1 MDTLTPLRVAFVD
14 DDADLR
20 DATAQSLMLAG
31 LDVDL
36 FADAHHA
43 LDAISEGFDGIVVTD
58 IRMPGMDGLELFASV
73 VAHDPD
79 MPIILISGH
88 ADVTTAVAA
97 VQRGAYDFLTKPYA
111 PDRLILTIRR
121 ALEKRRLV
129 LENRRLRAHDDFN
142 SEDDGGSGPLMGLSL
157 AMRHLRRTIASL
169 AGMDIDV
176 LVQGE
181 TGTGKTVVASMLHD
195 LGARKRRPMVTV
207 DCGALPDALV
217 ESELFG
223 HVSGAFAGAVHP
235 RTGRIE
241 QADGGTLFLDELDSM
256 RADVQLKFN
265 RVLETREVVP
275 LGGNR
280 ARTVDIRV
288 VAASKADLGQAA
300 KTGAFSSSLYYRI
313 NGLTLSLP
321 PLRERREDVPLMFRT
336 FLGRAAK
343 RLRRDVPAI
352 TPQTWNYLRE
362 HDWPGNVR
370 ELLRFAEEVAV
381 GLERSPEADRTEA
394 QTDLRSRV
402 HRFEADAIRSSLCAA
417 NGDVGMVIGRLGLP
431 RKTFYD
437 KVARHKINLK
447 EFKTDR

>member
-1 MDTLTPLRVAFVD
+1 MDTLTPLRIAFVD

-20 DATAQSLMLAG
+20 HATAQSLALAG
-31 LDVDL
+31 LEVDL
-36 FADAHHA
+36 FSDAQAALNAVAD
-43 LDAISEGFDGIVVTD
+43 GFDGIVVTD
-58 IRMPGMDGLELFASV
+58 IRMPGMDGLELFARV
-73 VAHDPD
+73 MTHDPE
-79 MPIILISGH
+79 MPVILISGH
-88 ADVTTAVAA
+88 ADVTTAVTA
-97 VQRGAYDFLTKPYA
+97 VQRGAYDVLTKPYA

-121 ALEKRRLV
+121 ALEKRGLV
-129 LENRRLRAHDDFN
+129 LENRRLRAHDA
-142 SEDDGGSGPLMGLSL
+142 SGGEDDGASGPLIGSSL
-157 AMRHLRRTIASL
+157 AMRHLRRTIASI
-169 AGMDIDV
+169 ADMDIDV

-181 TGTGKTVVASMLHD
+181 TGTGKTVVAGMLHD

-223 HVSGAFAGAVHP
+223 HVSGAFAGAIHP

-256 RADVQLKFN
+256 RVDVQLKLN

-280 ARTVDIRV
+280 ARSIDIRV
-288 VAASKADLGQAA
+288 VAASKTDLGQAA
-300 KTGAFSSSLYYRI
+300 RTGAFSPSLYYRI
-313 NGLTLSLP
+313 NGLTLSLL
-321 PLRERREDVPLMFRT
+321 PLRERREDVPLMFRI

-343 RLRRDVPAI
+343 RLRRDVPTI
-352 TPQTWNYLRE
+352 TSQTWKHLRT

-370 ELLRFAEEVAV
+370 ELLRFAEEIAA
-381 GLERSPEADRTEA
+381 GLDGEADRTE
-394 QTDLRSRV
+394 TGSDLRSRV

-417 NGDVGMVIGRLGLP
+417 NGDVAVAIGRLRLP

-447 EFKTDR
+447 AFKTDR

>member
-1 MDTLTPLRVAFVD
+1 VDTLTPLRIAFVD

-20 DATAQSLMLAG
+20 HATAQSLALAG
-31 LDVDL
+31 LKVEL
-36 FADAHHA
+36 FADAQAA
-43 LDAISEGFDGIVVTD
+43 LDAVAYGFDGIVVTD
-58 IRMPGMDGLELFASV
+58 IRMPGMDGLELFARV
-73 VAHDPD
+73 TAHDPEI
-79 MPIILISGH
+79 PVILISGH

-121 ALEKRRLV
+121 ALEKRGLV
-129 LENRRLRAHDDFN
+129 LENRRLRAHDD
-142 SEDDGGSGPLMGLSL
+142 SSGEDDGGSGPLIGSSL
-157 AMRHLRRTIASL
+157 AMRHLRCTIASI
-169 AGMDIDV
+169 ADMDIDV

-181 TGTGKTVVASMLHD
+181 TGTGKTVVAGMLHD

-223 HVSGAFAGAVHP
+223 HVSGAFAGAIHP

-256 RADVQLKFN
+256 RSDVQLKLN

-280 ARTVDIRV
+280 ARSIDIRV

-300 KTGAFSSSLYYRI
+300 RTGAFNPSLYYRI
-313 NGLTLSLP
+313 NGLTLSLV
-321 PLRERREDVPLMFRT
+321 PLRERREDVPLMFRI

-343 RLRRDVPAI
+343 RLRRDVPTI
-352 TPQTWNYLRE
+352 NSRTWNHLRA

-370 ELLRFAEEVAV
+370 ELLRFAEEVAA
-381 GLERSPEADRTEA
+381 GLGGEADRTEA
-394 QTDLRSRV
+394 ETDLRSRV
-402 HRFEADAIRSSLCAA
+402 HRFEADAIRSSLHAV
-417 NGDVGMVIGRLGLP
+417 NGNVAVAIERLGLP

-437 KVARHKINLK
+437 KVARHKIVLK
-447 EFKTDR
+447 AFKTD